1 MYGLDVPGNELEL
14 DADFSIEDRG
24 TTTLTLDVDLRRSLR
39 EPENDGDDYRL
50 VPSLRL
56 INDDDAGAINGSI
69 PASRI
74 DSACV
79 AAVYLYQG
87 KVTAVDIGGNGA
99 QPYSSTHVVA
109 DGSGAY
115 RSTDRKSVVAGK
127 SGSVRLDHGVWR
139 SNQ

>member
-56 INDDDAGAINGSI
+56 INDDDAGAFNGSI
-69 PASRI
+69 PAPRI

-87 KVTAVDIGGNGA
+87 KVPADDIGGTGA
-99 QPYSSTHVVA
+99 KPHSSTNGVSDGRGALRQTDPKVVRRA
-109 DGSGAY
+109 
-115 RSTDRKSVVAGK
+115 V
-127 SGSVRLDHGVWR
+127 
-139 SNQ
+139 

>member
-14 DADFSIEDRG
+14 DADFSIDDRG

-56 INDDDAGAINGSI
+56 INAADAGAINGSI

-74 DSACV
+74 DRPCV
-79 AAVYLYQG
+79 AAVSLYQG
-87 KVTAVDIGGNGA
+87 NVTADDIGG
-99 QPYSSTHVVA
+99 Q
-109 DGSGAY
+109 
-115 RSTDRKSVVAGK
+115 DRNIAGK
-127 SGSVRLDHGVWR
+127 GKS
-139 SNQ
+139 